1 MASFFAKPVL
11 SMLLLLLASHANA
24 SFITVYDNQFEPGSD
39 KVHKDASA
47 DLTGGSH
54 YNSQGYSSRGFG
66 DTIYALDYTKIDGL
80 IELNLGNLPTHTHLS
95 ISGLLAVINS
105 WDGALG
111 DNFSVFL
118 DGSMLFSTQF
128 LSNEPFGENL
138 TPEGKPTLYTVST
151 DKPAWGD
158 RAYDF
163 TGFSPLM
170 NVVHSSNTA
179 KISFLAHGS
188 NWQGRQDESYGFGA
202 LKVTTSVGNASIKE
216 LNASFE
222 VSENGPASFD
232 VSTPLGLSLASLIM
246 FGFVSR
252 RRTNSDH

>member
-1 MASFFAKPVL
+1 MASFFAKSVL
-11 SMLLLLLASHANA
+11 SMLLLLSASHANA

-39 KVHKDASA
+39 KVYKNVSA
-47 DLTGGSH
+47 ELTGGSH

-111 DNFSVFL
+111 DNFSLFL

-128 LSNEPFGENL
+128 LSHEPFGKNL
-138 TPEGKPTLYTVST
+138 TPEGKPALYTIST
-151 DKPAWGD
+151 DKSSWGD

-170 NVVHSSNTA
+170 NIAHSSNTA
-179 KISFLAHGS
+179 KISFLAHGV
-188 NWQGRQDESYGFGA
+188 NWQGRQDESYGFGS
-202 LKVTTSVGNASIKE
+202 LKVTTSVGDISIKE

-222 VSENGPASFD
+222 LSENGPVSFD
-232 VSTPLGLSLASLIM
+232 VPTPLGLSLVSLIM
-246 FGFVSR
+246 FGFASR
-252 RRTNSDH
+252 RKTSSNH